1 MTTRKPYC
9 ATSLGIRW
17 VVASKIKN
25 FFCRWRRANR
35 SVMASLWQLQVFL
48 GLVCVILVLVP
59 SGQAFR
65 KKKPDFAEG
74 YGGEHAKVPSPV
86 DLTIAE
92 KMKVVRGHL
101 LLKQRMAQASAAKLQ
116 EAEDANELDNAKAE
130 SVSLHRLA
138 WMEAERSRQAL
149 EKELAELVEKEEEYE
164 EMKEKLEKILLELE
178 EYEPAEKEMND
189 ILNAQMVEV
198 EEKLNQVLEKIKDT
212 EDEFDQKLSAEQNY
226 ETLEEE
232 LKELEELE
240 EEFEAEFEEVQA
252 ENEGDE
258 EGEEDVFEEDEEADE
273 LWDDAEL
280 IADEDQEEEE
290 EEEGNE
296 YLYRGDNGTDEE
308 M

>member
-1 MTTRKPYC
+1 
-9 ATSLGIRW
+9 
-17 VVASKIKN
+17 
-25 FFCRWRRANR
+25 
-35 SVMASLWQLQVFL
+35 MASLWQLRVFL
-48 GLVCVILVLVP
+48 GLVCVVLVLVP

-65 KKKPDFAEG
+65 KKKPDFPEG

-116 EAEDANELDNAKAE
+116 EAEDADKPDNAKAE
-130 SVSLHRLA
+130 SVSMHRLA

-189 ILNAQMVEV
+189 ILDAQMVEV

-212 EDEFDQKLSAEQNY
+212 EEEFDQKLSAEQNY

-240 EEFEAEFEEVQA
+240 EELEVKLEEVQKGEA

-258 EGEEDVFEEDEEADE
+258 QGEEAVFEEDEEADE

-280 IADEDQEEEE
+280 IADEDQEEEDE
-290 EEEGNE
+290 KEGNE
-296 YLYRGDNGTDEE
+296 YLYRGDNGPDEE
-308 M
+308 EM